1 MRGKPGKFAAVILAG
16 ALGCGGL
23 ELGATLRARGA
34 LARLLVSHPELTV
47 ADIVAD
53 PLAGR
58 LRLDGITL
66 RGTGASRWR
75 VTVGTLSLPIAG
87 FAAPLT
93 FALASPAEAAPANN
107 APSASAPQPTATP
120 VPVTAAG
127 TASAENIVVVNGT
140 TTYRIKRIDM
150 TGTALTSADLA
161 GLLDTKSTVPMEAR
175 LRRLSASAIVMPEI
189 VSEDRTPG
197 TERHATLTQVLLA
210 GVAAGKV
217 AAGSASGASF
227 TIKDADSTV
236 EGALGTVEATGMD
249 LGQVA
254 HVLGSVFAGSLR
266 TSDAEPVLSLYDSAI
281 VNNLTITNVTKHSTL
296 TLGSIQ
302 ETGAKGR
309 ALKTD
314 LAAAARPKP
323 ANDPRSAALLD
334 DVAHSF
340 SIGSL
345 VLNDLASHSDE
356 PSGTAEFGALR
367 ASLTNFGEGK
377 IGGADVRSFRF
388 QGTKEGKFALD
399 ALVIGPVALPDAGG
413 QIGAV
418 VPKAGTIDAAG
429 INVDLLSQKTDE
441 EASEPGDAQ
450 PSHVKFKVGHVVVAS
465 EGAGGLIP
473 KHASVNVENVSFDA
487 PQGDASGVPLYDM
500 GYRHLDMSG
509 VLKSTYDVA
518 TQNLAVDELRVN
530 GADMGTLNLSLALS
544 NVRDGLFSSDPAIAQ
559 AAMITIIAKSIDLK
573 LADGGL
579 LEKAIAWKAK
589 KDGLTVEQE
598 RAAGIDFFTN
608 GVPSIVNDNPKVKA
622 LGAAIAGFVAD
633 PGMLD
638 VSIAS
643 QGGVGIAAIG
653 LLATPEVLIDTLDIK
668 ASNHR

>member
-1 MRGKPGKFAAVILAG
+1 MRGKPGKITAVILAG
-16 ALGCGGL
+16 TLGCGGL

-47 ADIVAD
+47 ADVVAE

-58 LRLDGITL
+58 LRLRGVAL
-66 RGTGASRWR
+66 HGTGASPWH
-75 VTVGTLSLPIAG
+75 VTIGTLSLPIAG
-87 FAAPLT
+87 FATSLT
-93 FALASPAEAAPANN
+93 FASPSPAEAAPANN
-107 APSASAPQPTATP
+107 APSASAPQSSATP

-140 TTYRIKRIDM
+140 TTYRIKRIDI

-161 GLLDTKSTVPMEAR
+161 VILDTKSTVPMEAR

-189 VSEDRTPG
+189 VSDDRTPG

-227 TIKDADSTV
+227 TIKDADSAV
-236 EGALGTVEATGMD
+236 EGALGTVEATGVD
-249 LGQVA
+249 LGQIA
-254 HVLGSVFAGSLR
+254 HVMGSVFAGSLR
-266 TSDAEPVLSLYDSAI
+266 TSDAEPVLPLYDSAI
-281 VNNLTITNVTKHSTL
+281 VNNLTITNMTKHSTL

-314 LAAAARPKP
+314 LAAAASPKA
-323 ANDPRSAALLD
+323 ANDPKSAALLD

-356 PSGTAEFGALR
+356 PNGTAEFGALR
-367 ASLTNFGEGK
+367 ASVTKFGEGK
-377 IGGADVRSFRF
+377 VGGADVRSFRF
-388 QGTKEGKFALD
+388 QGTKEGRFAID
-399 ALVIGPVALPDAGG
+399 ALVIGPVALPNAGG
-413 QIGAV
+413 GTSAV
-418 VPKAGTIDAAG
+418 ASVAGTIDAAG
-429 INVDLLSQKTDE
+429 INVDLLSQETDE
-441 EASEPGDAQ
+441 GAGDAQ
-450 PSHVKFKVGHVVVAS
+450 PGHVKFKVGHVIVAS
-465 EGAGGLIP
+465 EGSGGPIP
-473 KHASVNVENVSFDA
+473 KRASVNVENVSFDA
-487 PQGDASGVPLYDM
+487 PEGEESGVPLYAM
-500 GYRHLDMSG
+500 GYRHLDVSG
-509 VLKSTYDVA
+509 MLESTYDEA
-518 TQNLAVDELRVN
+518 TQNLAVNALRVN

-559 AAMITIIAKSIDLK
+559 AAMITILAKSIDLK

-579 LEKAIAWKAK
+579 VEKAIAWKAK

-598 RAAGIDFFTN
+598 RDAGIDFFTN
-608 GVPSIVNDNPKVKA
+608 GIPSIVNDNPKVKA

-633 PGMLD
+633 PGKLD

-643 QGGVGIAAIG
+643 RSGVGIAAMG
-653 LLATPEVLIDTLDIK
+653 LLATPEVLIDTLDIE
-668 ASNHR
+668 ASHHR